1 MKGLKIFGIVAGG
14 IALLVAIALALA
26 LTPSVQRWAL
36 RKAVAGQ
43 PGLKLDVG
51 EVDAGF
57 SATNVTDFSF
67 AQDGVVVTAKGV
79 SAKYSTWDYIS
90 NRRINAEQVNV
101 HDLVIDL
108 RKAQPAAGATSAGGK
123 PGQPLPTGKPI
134 PGAPGSVAAKPTPF
148 DGLLKQLQ
156 IALDVRIGA
165 ISAKGRALLPDN
177 QIVIFDLKGSRIE
190 AGQRGT
196 LEWTVDFSDSK
207 VGAALSALRTSGS
220 LAVRITPDR
229 RIDLVEIEGN
239 AAALGPKIP
248 ADKFKL
254 SVKAE
259 QPKAGGDETYAAS
272 LGIVRAGNVEPL
284 VKATALWTAA
294 AREITG
300 TWDVGVRTE
309 QLAAI
314 LEGLGLPEIA
324 ANGAGKY
331 TFKPDTTAATGNG
344 SLTVRASQLQKFSP
358 DLAAV
363 GSVQLTT
370 TFDGAF
376 ANDQVRLDKLEV
388 DMTAADGRKFAQIG
402 LLQKVTYGLKDQS
415 VTLANSKAEAARI
428 SLQALPLAWAKSF
441 VKPMVIESG
450 DLSLT
455 FAIEAEPDG
464 SRVRVRTIDPVAL
477 RAVTIRD
484 AQKKILVE
492 KLSLTVRPA
501 IDYSKTKASAQ
512 LNDLSISLPTG
523 DAVTGSLSAD
533 VTHLTTTPA
542 VDFVSKLQIKV
553 VGALKPYLPIDTG
566 PLDITIAA
574 DGHHEGNSLRLTKST
589 ATVTRSGGALLASE
603 ELLQP
608 LQIDLKAT
616 KITVANPT
624 ALAARVRLGEIPLAW
639 AEPFVAKSKL
649 SGSFTGTV
657 LELSLRSLDD
667 LTVTTAE
674 PVKLRA
680 VTAAIDGQTMAQ
692 SLDVSVNLSATKRG
706 DAIAYD
712 VKRIEVKQGDA
723 ALATVVVS
731 GDAKLGAKPT
741 VTAKGDIDADI
752 PALTKQ
758 PMLAPF
764 ATLSRGRFTAAF
776 EANVADT
783 TNAKAVVTLK
793 DLVAK
798 QNNLSLGTLE
808 TTLTASLKADGS
820 GSVAAPLT
828 LTNGTRKSDI
838 SITGTFGQSSDKQ
851 TFLFNGKIGSTT
863 LVVDD
868 FQALAALAPAS
879 APPATTPPPPE
890 RTGTTTVIRAPRP
903 AGATPASSAPTGTAG
918 VAAGKAVRE
927 TQPFWKGANGKVEV
941 DLKRILYGKDYVISG
956 VRGTAVITNTKL
968 SLDGLEGRFK
978 ENPFKLSGGINF
990 AAQLPKPYSLLASAD
1005 VTNFD
1010 VGAFLRAASPDEKP
1024 ALETKATVTARLNGS
1039 GANVGDL
1046 LLNAFGKFEITG
1058 TKGVARYLAR
1068 KGGASTAVNLAS
1080 FGLSVLGAARGSDTA
1095 SAVGELAKV
1104 LNEVHFDSLK
1114 LQVERGADL
1123 SFKLTS
1129 MEVLSP
1135 ILRMTG
1141 TGALASKSTDDI
1153 QNAPMNVTLQLG
1165 AKGELGYL
1173 LQKVGMLGAN
1183 KDEKGYQLMTR
1194 TFSIGGTPAKPDS
1207 GALWKILGEAALGS
1221 LVR

>member
-101 HDLVIDL
+101 NDLVIDL
-108 RKAQPAAGATSAGGK
+108 RKAQPTAGAAATSGK
-123 PGQPLPTGKPI
+123 PGQPVPAGKPVAGT
-134 PGAPGSVAAKPTPF
+134 PGTVAAKPTPF

-156 IALDVRIGA
+156 LALDVRIGA

-177 QIVIFDLKGSRIE
+177 QTVIFDLKGSRIE

-272 LGIVRAGNVEPL
+272 LGVVRAGNVEPL
-284 VKATALWTAA
+284 VKATALWTSA

-300 TWDVGVRTE
+300 TWDIGVRTE

-324 ANGAGKY
+324 ANGGGKY
-331 TFKPDTTAATGNG
+331 TFKPDTAAATGNG

-358 DLAAV
+358 DLAAI

-370 TFDGAF
+370 TFDGSF
-376 ANDQVRLDKLEV
+376 ANDQVRLEKLEV

-464 SRVRVRTIDPVAL
+464 SRVRIRTVDPVAL
-477 RAVTIRD
+477 RTVTLRD

-553 VGALKPYLPIDTG
+553 VDALKPYLPVDTG
-566 PLDITIAA
+566 PLDIAIAT

-589 ATVTRSGGALLASE
+589 ATVTRTGGALLVSE

-616 KITVANPT
+616 KITVANP
-624 ALAARVRLGEIPLAW
+624 ASLAARVRVGEIPLAW
-639 AEPFVAKSKL
+639 AESFVAKSKF
-649 SGSFTGTV
+649 SGSFAGTV

-680 VTAAIDGQTMAQ
+680 VTAVIDGQTMAQ
-692 SLDVSVNLSATKRG
+692 SLDVSVNLAATKRG

-712 VKRIEVKQGDA
+712 VKRIDVKQGDA
-723 ALATVVVS
+723 ALATMMVS
-731 GDAKLGAKPT
+731 GEAKLGAKPT

-776 EANVADT
+776 EASAADA
-783 TNAKAVVTLK
+783 TNAKAVITLK

-820 GSVAAPLT
+820 GSVTAPLT
-828 LTNGTRKSDI
+828 LTNGPRKSDI
-838 SITGTFGQSSDKQ
+838 SIAGTFGQSTDKQ
-851 TFLFNGKIGSTT
+851 TFLFNGKILSAT

-879 APPATTPPPPE
+879 TPAASTAPAPE

-903 AGATPASSAPTGTAG
+903 AGATPAPSAPAGTAG
-918 VAAGKAVRE
+918 VAAGKGVRE

-1046 LLNAFGKFEITG
+1046 LLNAFGKFEVTG

-1104 LNEVHFDSLK
+1104 LNEVQFDSLK

-1141 TGALASKSTDDI
+1141 TGALASKSNDDI

-1173 LQKVGMLGAN
+1173 LQKVGMLGSN